1 MEKMKVSIIIPVY
14 NTEQYVEECIQSAL
28 NQTYKNIE
36 VIVVNDGS
44 TDNSLQIIRKY
55 SDRIK
60 IINKENGGTASA
72 FNAGMRVMSGEW
84 FKWGASDDVLYENA
98 IEILVEAAKKLGNEA
113 KNCIFCTDVE
123 IIDSTGKKIG
133 GYLEPKYNNLDKFER
148 NVTLLD
154 RFVGNGTTCFIHKSM
169 FERFGFFNEEIGFQ
183 EDYEFYLRVCFLH
196 NCRIFLIPK
205 ITAKYRL
212 HENQT
217 QKRLARKQKN
227 KNIGLENTKKIQ
239 EMILNQLD
247 RSIKKKY
254 LERLELLRK
263 RRNSKKAKTLR
274 KIRDSIFNLFPEP
287 TSKKLIES
295 SIKYRKKISRMF

>member
-1 MEKMKVSIIIPVY
+1 MEKMKVSIVIPVY

-60 IINKENGGTASA
+60 IINKENGGTATA
-72 FNAGMRVMSGEW
+72 LNAGIKALTGEW
-84 FKWGASDDVLYENA
+84 FKWISADDVLYENA
-98 IEILVEAAKKLGNEA
+98 TEIQVEAAKKLGDDA
-113 KNCIFCTDVE
+113 KDSIFCTDVDL
-123 IIDSTGKKIG
+123 IDSTGKKIG
-133 GYLEPKYNNLDKFER
+133 EYVEPRYNNLDLFER
-148 NVTLLD
+148 NAILLD
-154 RFVGNGTTCFIHKSM
+154 RFVGNATTCFIHKSM
-169 FERFGFFNEEIGFQ
+169 FDRFGLFNEEIGFQ

-205 ITAKYRL
+205 ITSKYRI

-217 QKRLARKQKN
+217 QKKLAKQQKN
-227 KNIGLENTKKIQ
+227 EYIGLQNTKKIQ

-287 TSKKLIES
+287 TSKKLTES